1 MHPFTIDLV
10 HQPQVPG
17 SGRLFAAAVAPSR
30 GEAIR
35 PSSAIARNILKNLD
49 IRHHTSIKD
58 IEINNVSIV
67 VPKGDLNRT
76 PVEFVTKWR
85 IENSVLATQSVSL

>member
-17 SGRLFAAAVAPSR
+17 SGRLFAAAVALSR

-35 PSSAIARNILKNLD
+35 PSSAIVRNILKNLD
-49 IRHHTSIKD
+49 IYQDTSIKD

-67 VPKGDLNRT
+67 VPKGDLKTTRIK
-76 PVEFVTKWR
+76 FVTKR
-85 IENSVLATQSVSL
+85 RTENSVLASQLACR

>member
-17 SGRLFAAAVAPSR
+17 SGRLFAAAVALSR

-35 PSSAIARNILKNLD
+35 LSSAIARNILKNLVTHD
-49 IRHHTSIKD
+49 DTSIRD
-58 IEINNVSIV
+58 IEINNV
-67 VPKGDLNRT
+67 
-76 PVEFVTKWR
+76 
-85 IENSVLATQSVSL
+85 